1 MPLPSAN
8 KIYYPPT
15 GFYFKVAFVG
25 IFGMHEGS
33 FSEVNGLS
41 VTISPEEVKEGGE
54 NRFTHRLPSPPKYGN
69 LVLKRGM
76 VLDSPLILWA
86 QKCISEFTITPKTV
100 VVQLLEENAMP
111 IAIWSFFN
119 AYAVKLDY
127 SGLTAKEGQIVI
139 ESLEIAY
146 DFFEK
151 TV

>member
-1 MPLPSAN
+1 MPFPN
-8 KIYYPPT
+8 TTYYPPT
-15 GFYFKVAFVG
+15 GFFFKVAFVG
-25 IFGMHEGS
+25 IFGMQEGS
-33 FSEVNGLS
+33 FMEVNGLS
-41 VTISPEEVKEGGE
+41 VSISPEEVKEGGE

-76 VLDSPLILWA
+76 VIESPLILWA
-86 QKCISEFTITPKTV
+86 QQCINEFSIKPKTII
-100 VVQLLEENAMP
+100 VQLLEENAMP

-139 ESLEIAY
+139 ETLELAY

-151 TV
+151 TL